1 MKMTRGTYREYI
13 EELENKCIALEKQV
27 KELQSQPTV
36 WDNRELDAIISDYRN
51 VREIFPDVQSKVS
64 YNRLSPQKSVN
75 FIEQYK
81 QYRRQMKNFVSSNSG
96 TEINENIMML
106 IRKL

>member
-27 KELQSQPTV
+27 KELQSQPTI
-36 WDNRELDAIISDYRN
+36 WDNRKLDAIISDYRN
-51 VREIFPDVQSKVS
+51 VREIFPDVQTKVS

-81 QYRRQMKNFVSSNSG
+81 QYRRQMNNFVSSNSG

>member
-13 EELENKCIALEKQV
+13 EELENKCMALEKQV
-27 KELQSQPTV
+27 KELQNQPTV
-36 WDNRELDAIISDYRN
+36 FDKRELEVIISDYRN

-64 YNRLSPQKSVN
+64 YNKLSPQKSVN

-81 QYRRQMKNFVSSNSG
+81 QYRRQMKNFVSSDNG
-96 TEINENIMML
+96 TEINEKIMML